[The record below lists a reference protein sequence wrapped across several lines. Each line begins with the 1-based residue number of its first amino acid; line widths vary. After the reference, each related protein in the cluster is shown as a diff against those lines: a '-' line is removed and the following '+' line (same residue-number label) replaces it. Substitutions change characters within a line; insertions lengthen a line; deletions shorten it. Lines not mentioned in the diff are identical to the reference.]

1 MGVVMLPLVVVL
13 AWVFAWLG
21 WSPPFVSGG
30 TGAEAFAEDAMRWML
45 ILPAGIQS
53 LIAGLMHTVFAKST
67 AKDIGWETNGFQY
80 EIGFSAYAMGVGSIL
95 AASRGWDT
103 WLVMT
108 AVLSIFLLL
117 CAVQHIMKMVQDK
130 NFKPG
135 NSVILL
141 YDIGLPVSM
150 ICLLVATHSTMT

>member
-1 MGVVMLPLVVVL
+1 
-13 AWVFAWLG
+13 
-21 WSPPFVSGG
+21 
-30 TGAEAFAEDAMRWML
+30 
-45 ILPAGIQS
+45 
-53 LIAGLMHTVFAKST
+53 MHTVFAKST
-67 AKDIGWETNGFQY
+67 AKNIGWETNGFQY

-108 AVLSIFLLL
+108 AVMSIFLLL
-117 CAVQHIMKMVQDK
+117 CTVQHIMKMVQDK

-135 NSVILL
+135 NSLILL

-150 ICLLVATHSTMT
+150 IGLLVATHSSMT